1 MANVCSHCGTTL
13 QRDDARFCSHCGSF
27 VGSHS
32 QSSGSFTPVM
42 RPERT
47 QEGALREQTS
57 SQSAAQ
63 HNENAKLVW
72 YGKSTVDFNDEP
84 SSLRAEVSSEGVEED
99 SDMEEFYFSLVP
111 QAESETLV
119 DVSDQ
124 GETTLPDSTENVSS
138 AETVPASLQHV
149 NNDTP
154 IPDSHAGSEELDVE
168 AFPTVPLPVHQ
179 EYQRSSNISS
189 VHKWVQSSTPLPSLG
204 KLVGKQRSGLDLWL
218 VVLLVVLIIVVVI
231 GGVVLLQSPDT
242 NPWQHFNGTDLGF
255 SILYPTDWQVQMDH
269 KLSIVHFYDS
279 TQTDKVD
286 IAVSNIA
293 MSNVTQFLQQQA
305 LQLGMTGI
313 TTEPSRVFGGVS
325 WQQVQGKLSQE
336 GVSYTVTLLAAIH
349 GHHLYL
355 LTQRSPQSTYNDE
368 EGLVFSAM
376 RASWH
381 FS

>member
-1 MANVCSHCGTTL
+1 
-13 QRDDARFCSHCGSF
+13 
-27 VGSHS
+27 
-32 QSSGSFTPVM
+32 
-42 RPERT
+42 
-47 QEGALREQTS
+47 
-57 SQSAAQ
+57 
-63 HNENAKLVW
+63 
-72 YGKSTVDFNDEP
+72 
-84 SSLRAEVSSEGVEED
+84 
-99 SDMEEFYFSLVP
+99 
-111 QAESETLV
+111 
-119 DVSDQ
+119 
-124 GETTLPDSTENVSS
+124 
-138 AETVPASLQHV
+138 
-149 NNDTP
+149 
-154 IPDSHAGSEELDVE
+154 
-168 AFPTVPLPVHQ
+168 
-179 EYQRSSNISS
+179 
-189 VHKWVQSSTPLPSLG
+189 
-204 KLVGKQRSGLDLWL
+204 
-218 VVLLVVLIIVVVI
+218 
-231 GGVVLLQSPDT
+231 VVLLQSPDT